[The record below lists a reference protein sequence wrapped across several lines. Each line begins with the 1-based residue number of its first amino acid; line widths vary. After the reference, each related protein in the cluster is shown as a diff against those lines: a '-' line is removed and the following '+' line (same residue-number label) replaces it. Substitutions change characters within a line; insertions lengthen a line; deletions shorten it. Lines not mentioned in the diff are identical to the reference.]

1 LRFEQADI
9 ARIRQRIG
17 RTTAELSY
25 DIVVWIWGMLVA
37 AWVTRDLSNTVAMQ
51 SFSLRVA
58 VAVCVLSPASGLLA
72 GLYQSK
78 YQRGSLAEVVGV
90 GTAAVGTCFA
100 LAALTMFLIPGQQA
114 PLATVAGAAVFAVL
128 AMLGA
133 RYVLFAV
140 RQRIRTP
147 STSKATAVR
156 VIVFGAGAAGSQ
168 LVHSLLTQ
176 PDAEYRPVAIL
187 DDDPAKR
194 RLRILGVPVLGDRS
208 AMAHAAAKT
217 GAAVLVIAIARASGT
232 AIRDLT
238 AQAERC
244 GLVPK
249 VIPSITELLSGVARI
264 EGVRDPRISDLL
276 GRRPVQTDVASVA
289 GHFAGKR
296 ILVTGA
302 GGSIGS
308 ELCRQLHHFGPAE
321 LIMLDR
327 DESAL
332 HAVQLALHGRAL
344 LDQDGSVL
352 ADIRDPRRIRQV
364 FEQFRPQIVFHAA
377 ALKHLPLLERYP
389 AEALKT
395 NVWGT
400 CTVLEAAAACDVESF
415 VNISTDKAADPVSVL
430 GYSKRAAERLT
441 AHMAGEAAGTY
452 LSVRFGNVL
461 GSRGSV
467 LTALS
472 AQIAAGGPVTVT
484 HPEVSRYFMTADEAV
499 QLVLQAA
506 AIGRD
511 GEVLVLDMGEQIRI
525 ADMARRLVAT
535 VPRPVDI
542 VYTGLRPGEKLAE
555 DLLGAGEQD
564 ERPYHPLIRHVPVTP
579 LTPDAVIGLDPG
591 DGLAGLRAALA
602 SCVTGANGASAAT
615 GSTDASGPADD
626 TEPAGRT
633 GPGIATGPTDA
644 DRPNAVRLIPPP
656 ARPGPDAELTLGS
669 R

>member
-1 LRFEQADI
+1 
-9 ARIRQRIG
+9 
-17 RTTAELSY
+17 
-25 DIVVWIWGMLVA
+25 MLA
-37 AWVTRDLSNTVAMQ
+37 AGWVTRDLSAAAVIQPFA
-51 SFSLRVA
+51 LRVA
-58 VAVCVLSPASGLLA
+58 AAVCVLSPASGLLA
-72 GLYQSK
+72 GLYRSR
-78 YQRGSLAEVVGV
+78 YQRGSLDEVVGV
-90 GTAAVGTCFA
+90 CAAALMTCVS
-100 LAALTMFLIPGQQA
+100 LAALTTFLVPGQQA

-147 STSKATAVR
+147 ASSASTAVK

-168 LVHSLLTQ
+168 LVHSLLAQ
-176 PDAEYRPVAIL
+176 AKAEYRPVAIL

-194 RLRILGVPVLGDRS
+194 RLRIHGVPVLGDRS
-208 AMAHAAAKT
+208 ALAQAAAKT
-217 GAAVLVIAIARASGT
+217 GATVLVIAIARASGT
-232 AIRDLT
+232 AVRDLT
-238 AQAERC
+238 TEAERC

-249 VIPSITELLSGVARI
+249 VIPTIAELLSGVARI

-289 GHFAGKR
+289 GQFAGQR

-308 ELCRQLHHFGPAE
+308 ELCRQLHRFEPAE

-344 LDQDGSVL
+344 LDSDGSVL
-352 ADIRDPRRIRQV
+352 ADIRDARRVRQV
-364 FEQFRPQIVFHAA
+364 FDQFRPQIVFHAA

-400 CTVLEAAAACDVESF
+400 CAVLEAAAASGVESF

-441 AHMAGEAAGTY
+441 AHMAGQAAGTY

-472 AQIAAGGPVTVT
+472 AQVAAGGPVTVT
-484 HPEVSRYFMTADEAV
+484 HPDATRYFMTADEAV

-506 AIGRD
+506 VIGRG

-525 ADMARRLVAT
+525 DDMARRLVAT
-535 VPRPVDI
+535 VPGQVDI
-542 VYTGLRPGEKLAE
+542 VYTGLRPGEKLTE
-555 DLLGAGEQD
+555 DLLGQDEKD
-564 ERPYHPLIRHVPVTP
+564 ERPYHPLIRHVPVAP
-579 LTPDAVIGLDPG
+579 LPPDAVLGLDPA
-591 DGLAGLRAALA
+591 DGLAGLQAALA
-602 SCVTGANGASAAT
+602 DGAGP
-615 GSTDASGPADD
+615 ASGGSDRAPLPVPVPVARSA
-626 TEPAGRT
+626 TRT
-633 GPGIATGPTDA
+633 
-644 DRPNAVRLIPPP
+644 
-656 ARPGPDAELTLGS
+656 
-669 R
+669 